1 MKPFWRALLLAVL
14 IGVGL
19 RLALVIASGWR
30 LDYDEGMIALLGR
43 RVLAGEW
50 RAFVPA
56 QPTLGAIEAYLLAPL
71 FALFGANVVTFR
83 ALSLLLN
90 AAYIAS
96 TGLLGRAAYGSRAGA
111 LAALLATCAPPYMLF
126 TGMKTWGA
134 TIETLIL
141 GNLLLLCVGS
151 ALRGGDH
158 ARRWGWCAA
167 LIAGVM
173 FWIAWLGF
181 YYFVPALLIVLG
193 SGVKRVIAA
202 RHPPRV
208 RAMSFKFGIQALFL
222 FSLGSLPFWLHN
234 AAHGFESFAT
244 LGGAGGASA
253 ETRAAVIAHMI
264 GDLLPRLVTGDPAW
278 GLVSSLAQILIISLY
293 AAGLLALLIGGLL
306 RGAGQTSRALLAVF
320 VVCLPAIYL
329 FSGYGANALN
339 PWGIDATGR
348 YVLMLHSALP
358 IGVAALTIL
367 PISRVGR
374 KGGSETHPGIPRTI
388 DVRQGFF
395 AAAVMGFALLLCLNL
410 SGGLRADA
418 QRGFDSPYYDR
429 LPQTLDPL
437 IAYLDANGFTHVWI
451 DTGIAHLLLF
461 HTGERILAAD
471 YYDAQIAGGL
481 PRFPEVLATVEA
493 ADFAV
498 YVVPILPGQT
508 DFPLRRA
515 FDAAG
520 IAYRIDYPTPTLAVF
535 VPDRRVHP
543 SEVAAGLGYQY

>member
-1 MKPFWRALLLAVL
+1 MKPFWRALLLAIL

-56 QPTLGAIEAYLLAPL
+56 QPTLGTVEAYLLAPL

-96 TGLLGRAAYGSRAGA
+96 TGLLGRAAYGSKAGA
-111 LAALLATCAPPYMLF
+111 LTALLAACAPPYMLF

-141 GNLLLLCVGS
+141 GNLLLLCVGY
-151 ALRGGDH
+151 ALRGGRH

-181 YYFVPALLIVLG
+181 YYFVPALMVLFA
-193 SGVKRVIAA
+193 SGA
-202 RHPPRV
+202 RHIRAAEHPTV
-208 RAMSFKFGIQALFL
+208 RRSLLFGIQVAACFL
-222 FSLGSLPFWLHN
+222 LGSLPFWLHN
-234 AAHGFESFAT
+234 AAHGFETFT
-244 LGGAGGASA
+244 TVGGAGGASA
-253 ETRAAVIAHMI
+253 ETRAAVIAHLI
-264 GDLLPRLVTGDPAW
+264 HDLLPRLVTGDPAW
-278 GLVSSLAQILIISLY
+278 GMVSSPAQALIVTLY
-293 AAGLLALLIGGLL
+293 AAGLLALLIGAAR
-306 RGAGQTSRALLAVF
+306 RGTGQTARALLALF
-320 VVCLPAIYL
+320 VACLPPIYL

-358 IGVAALTIL
+358 IGVAALLAVPFPTVSQ
-367 PISRVGR
+367 PTFHRVRLGVFA
-374 KGGSETHPGIPRTI
+374 GG
-388 DVRQGFF
+388 
-395 AAAVMGFALLLCLNL
+395 MALLLCLNL
-410 SGGLRADA
+410 SGGLRANA

-437 IAYLDANGFTHVWI
+437 IAYLHTNGFTHVWT
-451 DTGIAHLLLF
+451 DTGIAHLLMF
-461 HTGERILAAD
+461 QTGERILAAD

-481 PRFPEVLATVEA
+481 LRFPEVLAAVEA

-498 YVVPILPGQT
+498 YALPILAGQT
-508 DFPLRRA
+508 DFPLRHA
-515 FDAAG
+515 FDAASV
-520 IAYRIDYPTPTLAVF
+520 AYRLDYPTPTLAVF

-543 SEVAAGLGYQY
+543 SEVAAGLGYQH